1 MDWFEIVLS
10 VIVFI
15 VGGFVAYFGTK
26 SSITSMVS
34 YLIAQAEK
42 TALTGSEKMQLVVS
56 ELYTKVPAVL
66 KKLFTLETLEK
77 IAQAI
82 FDCMKE
88 YAIEWANK
96 QDEKEQA
103 DAMNNIEETPTI

>member
-1 MDWFEIVLS
+1 MDWLEIVLS

-15 VGGFVAYFGTK
+15 VGGLVAYFGTK

-42 TALTGSEKMQLVVS
+42 TALSGSEKMQMVVS
-56 ELYTKVPAVL
+56 ELYKKVPAML
-66 KKLFTLETLEK
+66 RQLFTPEILQKL
-77 IAQAI
+77 AQTI

-88 YAIEWANK
+88 YALTWAEK
-96 QDEKEQA
+96 QDEKTDEK
-103 DAMNNIEETPTI
+103 

>member
-1 MDWFEIVLS
+1 MDWLEIVLS

-42 TALTGSEKMQLVVS
+42 TALSGSEKMQMVVS
-56 ELYTKVPAVL
+56 ELYKKVPAML
-66 KKLFTLETLEK
+66 RQLFTPEILQKL
-77 IAQAI
+77 AQTI

-88 YAIEWANK
+88 YALAWAEK
-96 QDEKEQA
+96 QDEKT
-103 DAMNNIEETPTI
+103 DAK

>member
-1 MDWFEIVLS
+1 MDWLEIILS

-26 SSITSMVS
+26 SSITAMVS

-56 ELYTKVPAVL
+56 ELYAKVPAIL
-66 KKLFTLETLEK
+66 RQLFTPEVLQKL
-77 IAQAI
+77 AQTI

-96 QDEKEQA
+96 QDEKEQT

>member
-1 MDWFEIVLS
+1 MDWLDIVLS

-42 TALTGSEKMQLVVS
+42 TALSGSEKMQLVVS
-56 ELYTKVPAVL
+56 ELYSKVPAVL
-66 KKLFTLETLEK
+66 RQLFTPEILEK
-77 IAQAI
+77 LAQKI

-96 QDEKEQA
+96 QDENMRE
-103 DAMNNIEETPTI
+103 DDLV

>member
-1 MDWFEIVLS
+1 MDWLEIILS

-26 SSITSMVS
+26 SSITTMVS

-56 ELYTKVPAVL
+56 ELYAKVPAILRQLFPPEVL
-66 KKLFTLETLEK
+66 QKL
-77 IAQAI
+77 AQTI

-88 YAIEWANK
+88 YALAWAEK
-96 QDEKEQA
+96 QDKNT
-103 DAMNNIEETPTI
+103 DV